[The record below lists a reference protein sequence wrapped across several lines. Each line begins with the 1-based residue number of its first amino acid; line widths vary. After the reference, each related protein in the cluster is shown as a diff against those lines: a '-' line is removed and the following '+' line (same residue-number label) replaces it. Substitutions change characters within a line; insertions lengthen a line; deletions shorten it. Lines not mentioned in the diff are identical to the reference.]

1 MAFSGDPIDL
11 NTLHRRA
18 GGGVVNET
26 TVSIDDADV
35 LALRVSGSST
45 PYPFDDWYQTAE
57 HTYTIT
63 NTTGGLN
70 GNYGYY
76 DGVSELD
83 NISPDPASIGNIYA
97 EWEFER
103 LWWATSSQ
111 IIMLLHEESGA
122 TNPAATSNSGWEA
135 LKIHNT
141 TVYRGDAS
149 YNDAGGTMGWNWGT
163 DDTGFDGSN
172 PFVTN
177 GDSTVKIG

>member
-11 NTLHRRA
+11 NTLHLRA
-18 GGGVVNET
+18 GGT
-26 TVSIDDADV
+26 TQTSVSIDDTDI

-45 PYPFDDWYQTAE
+45 PYPLDDWYQTAQ

-63 NTTGGLN
+63 NTTGGFN

-76 DGVSELD
+76 DGVTELD
-83 NISPDPASIGNIYA
+83 NISPDPASIGNIYT

-103 LWWATSSQ
+103 LWWSVGNVL
-111 IIMLLHEESGA
+111 IMLLHEESGA
-122 TNPAATSNSGWEA
+122 TNPAAQSNSGWEA
-135 LKIHNT
+135 LKVNNT
-141 TVYRGDAS
+141 TVYRSDGS
-149 YNDAGGTMGWNWGT
+149 YSSAGGNMGWNWDSG
-163 DDTGFDGSN
+163 DVLYDGSN